1 MQVRLRVRPRADLL
15 IAIAAILA
23 LPVLGAAAPMGL
35 QRYTIVPSE
44 SQVIYRV
51 GETLFR
57 EGNRYNVAV
66 GVTNAVKGEILV
78 DRTNPRNSRIGT
90 ITVDIS
96 TFRTDNPRRDNA
108 IRERWLESA
117 RFPIAEF
124 RPTSIQGLPN
134 AYTEGREVTLQVTGD
149 LKIRD
154 VTRPTTF
161 SVTVKLEGERLT
173 GTATGM
179 VRMTDFGFDPP
190 SILGILRAEN
200 EVEIEFRFVA
210 RRAP

>member
-1 MQVRLRVRPRADLL
+1 LS
-15 IAIAAILA
+15 IKS
-23 LPVLGAAAPMGL
+23 AAA
-35 QRYTIVPSE
+35 
-44 SQVIYRV
+44 
-51 GETLFR
+51 
-57 EGNRYNVAV
+57 
-66 GVTNAVKGEILV
+66 
-78 DRTNPRNSRIGT
+78 
-90 ITVDIS
+90 
-96 TFRTDNPRRDNA
+96 DNPRRDNA

>member
-1 MQVRLRVRPRADLL
+1 MS
-15 IAIAAILA
+15 IKS
-23 LPVLGAAAPMGL
+23 AAA
-35 QRYTIVPSE
+35 
-44 SQVIYRV
+44 
-51 GETLFR
+51 
-57 EGNRYNVAV
+57 
-66 GVTNAVKGEILV
+66 
-78 DRTNPRNSRIGT
+78 
-90 ITVDIS
+90 
-96 TFRTDNPRRDNA
+96 DNPRRDNA